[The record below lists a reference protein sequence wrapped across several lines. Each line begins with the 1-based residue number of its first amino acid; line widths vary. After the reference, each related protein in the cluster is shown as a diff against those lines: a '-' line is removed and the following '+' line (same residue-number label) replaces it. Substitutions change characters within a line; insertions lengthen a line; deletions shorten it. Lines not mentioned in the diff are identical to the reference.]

1 MRKLFALF
9 LASFVWLGAAEL
21 KIGTAANYPPFEFIN
36 DQNKIT
42 GFDIDLVQE
51 LSKRAGFE
59 YKFVNMSFDGIIPAL
74 KAGKIDGVA
83 SAMSATDERRKSIDF
98 TKSYYSTENIYL
110 KKKSNNK
117 ITDKKSLKG
126 KKIGAQLGTVQ
137 EIAAKDIDGAKVVPA
152 EETVPLI
159 LGLKA
164 GKMDAVILDSSIG
177 YGYLKQNPDLVEFF
191 KESDGSEGFS
201 MAFDKGKHKELIEK
215 INAALDE
222 IKKDGTYDKL
232 LEKYDLK

>member
-1 MRKLFALF
+1 MKKLFALF

-21 KIGTAANYPPFEFIN
+21 KLGTAANYPPFEFVN

-42 GFDIDLVQE
+42 GFDIDLVDE
-51 LSKRAGFE
+51 LSKKVGFS
-59 YKFVNMSFDGIIPAL
+59 YKIVNMSFDGLIPAL
-74 KAGKIDGVA
+74 KAGKIDGIA
-83 SAMSATDERRKSIDF
+83 SAMSATDDRRKSIDF
-98 TKSYYSTENIYL
+98 TNAYYLTENIYL
-110 KKKSNNK
+110 KKKDNAKVTNK
-117 ITDKKSLKG
+117 VSLDG
-126 KKIGAQLGTVQ
+126 KKIGVQLGTVQ
-137 EIAAKDIDGAKVVPA
+137 EAAAKEIKGAKVIPA

-177 YGYLKQNPDLVEFF
+177 YGYLKQNPDLQEFF

-201 MAFDKGKHKELIEK
+201 MAFDKDKNKELISK
-215 INAALDE
+215 INAALE
-222 IKKDGTYDKL
+222 ELKKDGTYNKL